1 LRHSSRINSR
11 ESRVLKS
18 TIKKKK
24 TEKKKEREKE
34 REVEREREREGDRER
49 QRETERKRE
58 KERFSDTAFSLLG
71 SPNNKAGSQSVFALL
86 FTTGGRTGAGEGG
99 GHRSG
104 VPDHGR
110 DRPER
115 FLLAASRSIERHDAF
130 RLSAGI
136 FLVE

>member
-1 LRHSSRINSR
+1 M
-11 ESRVLKS
+11 
-18 TIKKKK
+18 IKM
-24 TEKKKEREKE
+24 ENL
-34 REVEREREREGDRER
+34 
-49 QRETERKRE
+49 RETMSV
-58 KERFSDTAFSLLG
+58 SDSDSLSLV
-71 SPNNKAGSQSVFALL
+71 SSSLNNKAGSRNVFALL
-86 FTTGGRTGAGEGG
+86 FTTGARAGAG